1 MLPYDKVLH
10 SHCNKAF
17 LVETCNHIYI
27 DDTSQVISS
36 NSLATRISFTAE
48 GASCLP

>member
-10 SHCNKAF
+10 SRCNKAF
-17 LVETCNHIYI
+17 LVETCNHIDI

-36 NSLATRISFTAE
+36 NYLATRISFTAE
-48 GASCLP
+48 RASCLP